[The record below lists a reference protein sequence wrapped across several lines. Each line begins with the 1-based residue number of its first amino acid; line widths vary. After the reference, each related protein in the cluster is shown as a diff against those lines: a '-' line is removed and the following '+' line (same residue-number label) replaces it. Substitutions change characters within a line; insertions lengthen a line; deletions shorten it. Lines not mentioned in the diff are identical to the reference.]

1 MQQLFAATTGKEY
14 SQKENLKEMGDVSS
28 GMASTVIQVYLQ
40 AVLDSFIH
48 PSIQVVKIKV
58 DIKNTN

>member
-1 MQQLFAATTGKEY
+1 
-14 SQKENLKEMGDVSS
+14 MGDVSS

-48 PSIQVVKIKV
+48 PSIQVVKIKIKI
-58 DIKNTN
+58 DIKTVN